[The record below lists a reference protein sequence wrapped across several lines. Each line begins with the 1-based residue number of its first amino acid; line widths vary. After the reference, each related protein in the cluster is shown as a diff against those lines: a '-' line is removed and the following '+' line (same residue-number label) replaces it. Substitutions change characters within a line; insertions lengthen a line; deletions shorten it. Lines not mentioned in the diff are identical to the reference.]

1 MPMELEFCTL
11 GTGSEQTSEVN
22 PQRCHTPSE
31 ARSSNVTAGR
41 HGY

>member
-1 MPMELEFCTL
+1 MLMELEFCTS
-11 GTGSEQTSEVN
+11 GTGSEQKSEAN

-31 ARSSNVTAGR
+31 ARDSNVAVGK